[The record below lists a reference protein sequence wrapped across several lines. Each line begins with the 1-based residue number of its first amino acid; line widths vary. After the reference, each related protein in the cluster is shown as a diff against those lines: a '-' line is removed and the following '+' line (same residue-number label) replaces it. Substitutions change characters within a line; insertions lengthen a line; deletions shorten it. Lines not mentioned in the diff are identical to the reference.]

1 MWLEYRFTTPGFS
14 CGTIPAPAL
23 YGVFGRHSR
32 RNQLGMSVET
42 DKGIGWLLD
51 KSKSATLKGRFSRRR
66 CISDASRGVE
76 AKLSRGR
83 GTFARVRRVGVSF
96 SSPTCFLLSR
106 LMHARILAYVWIMI
120 GVCHCR
126 TFDSNARFMSD
137 LIRLPADYRQLLESL
152 KGRIRA
158 AQLRAGVAVN
168 RELVLLYL
176 HWPGNPRSSVTAKV
190 GRQDHRPLVEGLK
203 TIIPRNARVLA
214 AEPEIHA
221 LIR

>member
-1 MWLEYRFTTPGFS
+1 M
-14 CGTIPAPAL
+14 
-23 YGVFGRHSR
+23 
-32 RNQLGMSVET
+32 
-42 DKGIGWLLD
+42 
-51 KSKSATLKGRFSRRR
+51 
-66 CISDASRGVE
+66 RG
-76 AKLSRGR
+76 
-83 GTFARVRRVGVSF
+83 
-96 SSPTCFLLSR
+96 
-106 LMHARILAYVWIMI
+106 
-120 GVCHCR
+120 
-126 TFDSNARFMSD
+126 FMSD

>member
-1 MWLEYRFTTPGFS
+1 
-14 CGTIPAPAL
+14 
-23 YGVFGRHSR
+23 
-32 RNQLGMSVET
+32 MSVET

-66 CISDASRGVE
+66 CSSDASGGVE

-158 AQLRAGVAVN
+158 AQLRAGVAVS
-168 RELVLLYL
+168 RELVLLYWHIGREIL
-176 HWPGNPRSSVTAKV
+176 DRQSRRKWGAKIIDRLSKDLKRSFPEMHGFS
-190 GRQDHRPLVEGLK
+190 
-203 TIIPRNARVLA
+203 PRNPKYMRSFAEAWPTEQFVQQA
-214 AEPEIHA
+214 AAQIP
-221 LIR
+221 

>member
-1 MWLEYRFTTPGFS
+1 MGLWLEYRFTTPGFS

-83 GTFARVRRVGVSF
+83 GTFARVLTSRSI
-96 SSPTCFLLSR
+96 LLESDV
-106 LMHARILAYVWIMI
+106 LLVIQTDARILAYVWIMI

-158 AQLRAGVAVN
+158 AQLRAGVAVS
-168 RELVLLYL
+168 RELVLLYWHIGREIL
-176 HWPGNPRSSVTAKV
+176 DRQSRRKWGAK
-190 GRQDHRPLVEGLK
+190 
-203 TIIPRNARVLA
+203 IIDPCRRT
-214 AEPEIHA
+214 
-221 LIR
+221 

>member
-1 MWLEYRFTTPGFS
+1 
-14 CGTIPAPAL
+14 
-23 YGVFGRHSR
+23 
-32 RNQLGMSVET
+32 MSVET

-83 GTFARVRRVGVSF
+83 GTFARVLTSRSI
-96 SSPTCFLLSR
+96 LLESDV
-106 LMHARILAYVWIMI
+106 LLVIQTDARILAYVWIMI

-158 AQLRAGVAVN
+158 AQLRAGVAVS
-168 RELVLLYL
+168 RELVLLYWHIGREIL
-176 HWPGNPRSSVTAKV
+176 DRQSRRKWGAKIIDRLSKDLKRSFPEMHGFS
-190 GRQDHRPLVEGLK
+190 
-203 TIIPRNARVLA
+203 PRNLKYMRSFAEAWPTEQFVQQA
-214 AEPEIHA
+214 AAQIP
-221 LIR
+221 